1 MINMLFFAMFFLT
14 SLAFPQND
22 VSKKIDRK
30 KNSFTDEISVSSA
43 ALVEIIKQKCEK
55 QPGIRGIHLTSWGAG
70 SKKFRRQILEKV
82 RDSVINTVV
91 VAIKETD
98 GKVYISGVE
107 NAHKYG
113 SYVPAISNPEEMI
126 EDFKKAGLYKIA
138 RIVVFKD
145 NYLTRQRQDLA
156 VKTPEGKIWKSF
168 NGSTWVDPY
177 NKEIWDYNMEIAI
190 KCAMLGFDE
199 IQFDYIRF
207 PSEGKISMCR
217 YSKPHT
223 DQSAINNLKEFL
235 KYVREKLQPHNVQ
248 ISAAIF
254 GLTTTIAHDMGIGQ
268 NIETLAQYSDYIY
281 PMMYPSHYEKGN
293 YGLKNPNASPFKVI
307 NYGMRDARARLLENY
322 CKIRPYL
329 QDFSLGHR
337 YGPNEVRAQIIAAR
351 RNFIKSWILWNPG
364 NRYTWSALTPHSY
377 KMFIEP

>member
-1 MINMLFFAMFFLT
+1 MLIVAIFFLT
-14 SLAFPQND
+14 SLVFPQND
-22 VSKKIDRK
+22 ISKKSAQK
-30 KNSFTDEISVSSA
+30 KNSSMNEISVSSSV
-43 ALVEIIKQKCEK
+43 LIEIIKQKCKK
-55 QPGIRGIHLTSWGAG
+55 QPGIRGIHLTSWGSG
-70 SKKFRRQILEKV
+70 LKKFRRQILEKIS
-82 RDSVINTVV
+82 DSVINAVV
-91 VAIKETD
+91 VAVKETD

-107 NAHKYG
+107 KAHKYG

-145 NYLTRQRQDLA
+145 NYLARQRQDLA

-177 NKEIWDYNMEIAI
+177 NREIWEYNMAIAI
-190 KCAMLGFDE
+190 RCAELGFDE

-207 PSEGKISMCR
+207 PSEGMISTCR

-223 DQSAINNLKEFL
+223 EQSAINNLREFL
-235 KYVREKLQPHNVQ
+235 KYAREKLQPHNVQ
-248 ISAAIF
+248 ISAAVF

-268 NIETLAQYSDYIY
+268 NIETLARYSDYVY

-293 YGLKNPNASPFKVI
+293 YGLKNPNANPFKII
-307 NYGMRDARARLLENY
+307 NYGLKDASTRLTEDY

-337 YGPNEVRAQIIAAR
+337 YGPNEIRAQIIAAR

-364 NRYTWSALTPHSY
+364 NRYTWSVLTPHLY